1 MSSDNIVPMSSSSKK
16 IHIDKTNPDIIIKI
30 IPDTPNYNNSSAN
43 NEIEIQTFVSMLGI
57 APEII
62 YNYWCN
68 GATYIAM
75 TKIKGM
81 TLADFYGS
89 RNMDIPT
96 SIWNEV
102 RKIVQTLYNNGIEY
116 VDITPYNF
124 MIDDNE
130 KIWIIDFEHAKKIPQ
145 NWFLNTFLNGAN
157 NWNPD
162 FA

>member
-1 MSSDNIVPMSSSSKK
+1 MSSDNIVPMSPSSKK
-16 IHIDKTNPDIIIKI
+16 IHIDKTNPDVIIKI
-30 IPDTPNYNNSSAN
+30 IPDSSATTAN
-43 NEIEIQTFVSMLGI
+43 NEIEIQTIVSMLGF
-57 APEII
+57 APNIL
-62 YNYWCN
+62 YNYWNN

-89 RNMDIPT
+89 RNIDIPT

-130 KIWIIDFEHAKKIPQ
+130 KIWIIDFEHAKKIQQ

-157 NWNPD
+157 TWNPD